1 MSKVYVIY
9 AKKDIVAW
17 TDDIDLAEWYCHLRG
32 DMYKYKLKKYKN
44 FPDNIKL
51 IGEVL
56 NNGVVDTVV
65 PMTPDEYFIL
75 GEEWDNIIKL
85 SDKNIKKF
93 PLKERYLD
101 SILSLTEEIK
111 RSSTRVQTIDT
122 VALFCNLFANRF
134 K

>member
-9 AKKDIVAW
+9 AKKDIVTW

-32 DMYKYKLKKYKN
+32 DVYKYKLKKYKN

-85 SDKNIKKF
+85 SDKNIK
-93 PLKERYLD
+93 
-101 SILSLTEEIK
+101 
-111 RSSTRVQTIDT
+111 SSH
-122 VALFCNLFANRF
+122 
-134 K
+134 

>member
-32 DMYKYKLKKYKN
+32 DVYKYKLKKYKN

-85 SDKNIKKF
+85 SDKNIEKF
-93 PLKERYLD
+93 PLKKRYLD
-101 SILSLTEEIK
+101 SILSLTKEIK

-122 VALFCNLFANRF
+122 VTLFCNLFANRF

>member
-32 DMYKYKLKKYKN
+32 DVYKYKLKKYKN

-85 SDKNIKKF
+85 SDKNIEKF
-93 PLKERYLD
+93 PLKKRYLD
-101 SILSLTEEIK
+101 SILSLTKEIK

-122 VALFCNLFANRF
+122 VALFCNLFTNRF

>member
-32 DMYKYKLKKYKN
+32 DVYKYKLKKYKN

-93 PLKERYLD
+93 PLKQRYLD
-101 SILSLTEEIK
+101 SILSLTKEIK

-122 VALFCNLFANRF
+122 VALFCNLFASRF

>member
-9 AKKDIVAW
+9 TKKDIVAW
-17 TDDIDLAEWYCHLRG
+17 TDDIDLVEWYCHLRG
-32 DMYKYKLKKYKN
+32 DVYKYKLKKYKN

-85 SDKNIKKF
+85 SDKNIEK
-93 PLKERYLD
+93 
-101 SILSLTEEIK
+101 
-111 RSSTRVQTIDT
+111 V
-122 VALFCNLFANRF
+122 
-134 K
+134 

>member
-32 DMYKYKLKKYKN
+32 DVYKYKLKKYKN

-65 PMTPDEYFIL
+65 
-75 GEEWDNIIKL
+75 NIIKL
-85 SDKNIKKF
+85 SDKNIEKF
-93 PLKERYLD
+93 PLKKRYLD
-101 SILSLTEEIK
+101 SILSLTKEIK